1 MRRKKGPSGN
11 SIIEL
16 SSKGIPSFR
25 QEIFPTFL
33 VKDVVLGLDSSATQ
47 ESTEPQI
54 KLKSCTW
61 LMIVLVRRE

>member
-16 SSKGIPSFR
+16 SSKGIPFR
-25 QEIFPTFL
+25 QEIFATFL